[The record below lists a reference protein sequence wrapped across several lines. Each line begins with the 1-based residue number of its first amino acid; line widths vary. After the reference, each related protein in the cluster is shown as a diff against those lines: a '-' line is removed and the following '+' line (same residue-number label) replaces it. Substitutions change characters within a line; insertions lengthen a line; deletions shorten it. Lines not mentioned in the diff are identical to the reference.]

1 MCFCVPVSV
10 CVLCLGTRM
19 WVHAYVWAHGCVHG
33 GQRTTWVSFL
43 THHLPLLKQGFLLA
57 SNLSDRLGCP
67 ANESQ
72 GFSHFRLSRAGITMV
87 CYHIWLSCV
96 GAGIEP
102 SFSCLHGKH
111 FTELAICTG
120 PGETV
125 FFFFKHI
132 QVAPEV
138 PLLSGRYGSLYVPR
152 TPSVWP

>member
-1 MCFCVPVSV
+1 MSPKGSRISAFPGLGLQWCATTSV
-10 CVLCLGTRM
+10 YHVWVL
-19 WVHAYVWAHGCVHG
+19 
-33 GQRTTWVSFL
+33 
-43 THHLPLLKQGFLLA
+43 
-57 SNLSDRLGCP
+57 
-67 ANESQ
+67 
-72 GFSHFRLSRAGITMV
+72 GIK
-87 CYHIWLSCV
+87 
-96 GAGIEP
+96 P

-138 PLLSGRYGSLYVPR
+138 PLLSGRYGSLYVSR